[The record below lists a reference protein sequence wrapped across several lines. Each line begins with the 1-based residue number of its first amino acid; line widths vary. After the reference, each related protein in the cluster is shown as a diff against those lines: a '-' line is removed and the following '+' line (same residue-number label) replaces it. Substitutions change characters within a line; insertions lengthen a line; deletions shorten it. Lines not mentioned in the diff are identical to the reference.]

1 MGYVYFTE
9 EQKERAN
16 TVDLKDFLERQGE
29 RLLRSGP
36 EWRMSSDHSITIRG
50 NRWYDHG
57 SAGKG
62 GAAIDFVIYYY
73 GKTFPDAV
81 SMLLGGEQGQT
92 YRQSRKQEEVPR
104 KPFALPA
111 ANGDMRR
118 VFAYLLR
125 SRLLDYEVV
134 SAFAKENLIYES
146 LELSKDKTRQFHNAI
161 FVGYDQEGKAR
172 HAHKKGI
179 YTMGKSYR
187 GNLESSDPRYSFH
200 WNGKSSEV
208 FVFEAPIDMLSYI
221 SLHKNGWKEHSYV
234 ALCGVGSQALFQ
246 LLQDYSE
253 LKKIYLCLDHDLAGL
268 KAAERIQDSLA
279 EAGYPDVKMELS
291 TWKDWNEDIKAMH
304 GIEAV
309 PAEEKPPP
317 EMTEERMLQM
327 A

>member
-92 YRQSRKQEEVPR
+92 YRQSRKQEEMPR

-161 FVGYDQEGKAR
+161 FVEYDPEGRAR

-187 GNLESSDPRYSFH
+187 GNLESSGPRYSFH
-200 WNGKSSEV
+200 
-208 FVFEAPIDMLSYI
+208 
-221 SLHKNGWKEHSYV
+221 
-234 ALCGVGSQALFQ
+234 
-246 LLQDYSE
+246 
-253 LKKIYLCLDHDLAGL
+253 
-268 KAAERIQDSLA
+268 
-279 EAGYPDVKMELS
+279 
-291 TWKDWNEDIKAMH
+291 
-304 GIEAV
+304 
-309 PAEEKPPP
+309 
-317 EMTEERMLQM
+317 
-327 A
+327 

>member
-118 VFAYLLR
+118 VFAYLCQTR
-125 SRLLDYEVV
+125 GIDPEVA
-134 SAFAKENLIYES
+134 SAFAHAHLLYES
-146 LELSKDKTRQFHNAI
+146 ADKHNAV
-161 FVGYDQEGKAR
+161 FVGKDRSGRVRHIHMRGTLTGSGFRQTLGGSEKAF
-172 HAHKKGI
+172 
-179 YTMGKSYR
+179 
-187 GNLESSDPRYSFH
+187 SFH
-200 WNGKSSEV
+200 HTGSGRQLY
-208 FVFEAPIDMLSYI
+208 VFEAPIDMLSYI
-221 SLHKNGWKEHSYV
+221 SLHPENWQENSYV
-234 ALCGVGSQALFQ
+234 ALCGVGSAPIPRFLEEVPQ
-246 LLQDYSE
+246 LE
-253 LKKIYLCLDHDLAGL
+253 EVVLCLDND
-268 KAAERIQDSLA
+268 
-279 EAGYPDVKMELS
+279 EAGHNAAMRIAGELLDEWEVEVS
-291 TWKDWNEDIKAMH
+291 AHFPKQKDWNDELLHPFPEENLEPVMAM
-304 GIEAV
+304 
-309 PAEEKPPP
+309 
-317 EMTEERMLQM
+317 
-327 A
+327 

>member
-81 SMLLGGEQGQT
+81 GMLLGGEQGQT
-92 YRQSRKQEEVPR
+92 YRQSRKQEEIPR

-125 SRLLDYEVV
+125 FRLLDYEVV
-134 SAFAKENLIYES
+134 SAFAKENLLYES

-161 FVGYDQEGKAR
+161 FVGYDAEGKAR
-172 HAHKKGI
+172 HAHKKGSAPWEKAI
-179 YTMGKSYR
+179 GEIWRAAIPGTASTGMEKAVRS
-187 GNLESSDPRYSFH
+187 LYSRHPSICF
-200 WNGKSSEV
+200 
-208 FVFEAPIDMLSYI
+208 PIFPCI
-221 SLHKNGWKEHSYV
+221 NPIG
-234 ALCGVGSQALFQ
+234 
-246 LLQDYSE
+246 E
-253 LKKIYLCLDHDLAGL
+253 LIVMF
-268 KAAERIQDSLA
+268 
-279 EAGYPDVKMELS
+279 PF
-291 TWKDWNEDIKAMH
+291 
-304 GIEAV
+304 AV
-309 PAEEKPPP
+309 
-317 EMTEERMLQM
+317 
-327 A
+327 